1 MNPVGQEQEYI
12 KLEKERIKV
21 ENTEHQLLYF
31 KKNKKKMT
39 PYDIRPSPNP
49 RIEVNLDFFLTDSAN
64 NVEVVKT
71 DMQI

>member
-1 MNPVGQEQEYI
+1 
-12 KLEKERIKV
+12 
-21 ENTEHQLLYF
+21 
-31 KKNKKKMT
+31 MT